1 MHIVFCHDVFYSSKR
16 NGTVYSYGAFPYEF
30 WQKRFLPH
38 FDSMTI
44 IGRKKKLHPEE
55 TGVLP
60 ISSGD
65 NVNHILIPDLKNP
78 AKRLSKHKLIY
89 NRICEQINRAD
100 ALVVHG
106 SVDLGVIATNAA
118 RAKGIPYAI
127 EMDSHA
133 FDGEYDKALWLNQIF
148 SSIKEKKAKD
158 MVYHADAVVYATEKR
173 LQKIYPTQGLVNFSP
188 NVEIPMPAK
197 GTLKNRVEKI
207 ASGASSINIGIVGSF
222 ECGLM
227 GLNVAIEALG
237 KVEKRRAEFSSEDDC
252 FPDFRLKVLG
262 QTTSSLWS
270 GMIDNHGLTDKVDF
284 CGAISTEE
292 KRLQWLDGIDVY
304 LHTRHQENLPRILLG
319 AMSRGCS
326 ALSSYA
332 AGAQELLSLDFFHE
346 NGNSEELAQHIWGLG
361 SSEKRIEC
369 AKVNFE
375 KAKSYT
381 HEVLASSRN
390 EFWQRFVEKAE
401 KSAA

>member
-1 MHIVFCHDVFYSSKR
+1 MHIVFCHNVFYSSKR
-16 NGTVYSYGAFPYEF
+16 DGTVYSYGTFPYEF
-30 WQKRFLPH
+30 WEKRFLPH

-44 IGRKKKLHPEE
+44 IGRKKRLHPEE
-55 TGVLP
+55 SGVLP

-65 NVNHILIPDLKNP
+65 NVNHVLIPHLKNP

-106 SVDLGVIATNAA
+106 SADLGVIATNAA

-133 FDGEYDKALWLNQIF
+133 FDGEYGKELWLNQVF
-148 SSIKEKKAKD
+148 SSVKEKKAKD

-173 LQKIYPTQGLVNFSP
+173 LQKIYPTRGLVNFSP
-188 NVEIPMPAK
+188 DVEISMPAED
-197 GTLKNRVEKI
+197 TLKNRIERI
-207 ASGASSINIGIVGSF
+207 NSGASPINIGIVGSF
-222 ECGLM
+222 ESGLR
-227 GLNVAIEALG
+227 GLNVAIEALAE
-237 KVEKRRAEFSSEDDC
+237 VERRRAECSPKDDC

-262 QTTSSLWS
+262 QTTPSLWS
-270 GMIDNHGLTDKVDF
+270 KMIDSHGLTDKVDF
-284 CGAISTEE
+284 CGTISSDD
-292 KRLQWLDGIDVY
+292 KRLQWLDDIDVY
-304 LHTRHQENLPRILLG
+304 LHTSHQEDQPRILLG

-332 AGAQELLSLDFFHE
+332 AGAQELLSLDLFHE
-346 NGNSEELAQHIWGLG
+346 NGNSKELAQHIWSLG
-361 SSEKRIEC
+361 SVEKRLEC

-375 KAKSYT
+375 KANNYT
-381 HEVLASSRN
+381 REVLAPRRRD
-390 EFWQRFVEKAE
+390 FWQRFAE
-401 KSAA
+401 KVEINAA